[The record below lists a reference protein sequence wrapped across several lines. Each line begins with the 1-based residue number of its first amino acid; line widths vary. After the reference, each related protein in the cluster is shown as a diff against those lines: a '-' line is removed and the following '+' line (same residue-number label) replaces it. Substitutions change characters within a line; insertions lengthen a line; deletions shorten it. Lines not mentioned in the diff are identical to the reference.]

1 MCKCVMAK
9 IMFVDNC
16 SATAIS
22 GKAMVI
28 SKMYDL
34 ISGKFHTGDIIALI
48 PGHQYVDSFQGH
60 EYVCHKVLTF
70 DSNEQPSSIELLA
83 KSAHSFSSYG
93 ATADVQKPR
102 VGTKTSKSGHLIPDL
117 EFINSQSPFRFK
129 VVTIGKDAEGNELV
143 DATVDQIQYAKVTG
157 FATYWVAEYGADM
170 DVLLDDKV
178 AALESGEKPCR
189 MKYVK
194 KPIFE
199 IIVPSSKVKK
209 VVTDFISAE

>member
-1 MCKCVMAK
+1 M
-9 IMFVDNC
+9 
-16 SATAIS
+16 S
-22 GKAMVI
+22 
-28 SKMYDL
+28 SK
-34 ISGKFHTGDIIALI
+34 
-48 PGHQYVDSFQGH
+48 
-60 EYVCHKVLTF
+60 
-70 DSNEQPSSIELLA
+70 
-83 KSAHSFSSYG
+83 
-93 ATADVQKPR
+93 
-102 VGTKTSKSGHLIPDL
+102 KSGANLW
-117 EFINSQSPFRFK
+117 QSLNPCFSGNRFGSRFK

-199 IIVPSSKVKK
+199 IIVPSAKVKK
-209 VVTDFISAE
+209 VVTEFISAE